1 MIIINTP
8 IDYIIKD
15 NNTLLNNT
23 MNKGIKVEF
32 ARIVKNYND
41 ICKSYPKV
49 KTYQMLEK
57 TIKAR
62 FNNGYDYQDFINLFE
77 MAEQSE
83 FLKGENNRSWQANF
97 DWLIK
102 DANFAKVLDGNY
114 NNKTECSKYEWKL
127 GEETNVD
134 ELF

>member
-1 MIIINTP
+1 MNST
-8 IDYIIKD
+8 
-15 NNTLLNNT
+15 LNNT
-23 MNKGIKVEF
+23 MNIKEDTKK
-32 ARIVKNYND
+32 INYKQIINSFNS

-49 KTYQMLEK
+49 NKLSEARKK

-102 DANFAKVLDGNY
+102 DANMAKVLDGNY
-114 NNKTECSKYEWKL
+114 NNKTECNKYEWDL